1 MVKKKNNQ
9 VEAQL
14 QKLRYLTAS
23 TGAIHEAQRL
33 NLMQWGA
40 IAFADMGKWTGDI
53 LPDSKQLNYK
63 IESRKKHPSNFAN
76 LIAALVR
83 SVHWLLG
90 TDWQVNVSQNDNL
103 LYSSPVTPVSKEN
116 VKRKQRIGGR
126 TGSTPTD

>member
-1 MVKKKNNQ
+1 MAKKNNI
-9 VEAQL
+9 EAQL
-14 QKLRYLTAS
+14 QKLRHLTAT
-23 TGAIHEAQRL
+23 TGGIHEAQRL

-40 IAFADMGKWTGDI
+40 IAFADMGKWTADI

-63 IESRKKHPSNFAN
+63 IESKKKRPSNLAN

-116 VKRKQRIGGR
+116 VKRKQRIGSR
-126 TGSTPTD
+126 ASSPTTD